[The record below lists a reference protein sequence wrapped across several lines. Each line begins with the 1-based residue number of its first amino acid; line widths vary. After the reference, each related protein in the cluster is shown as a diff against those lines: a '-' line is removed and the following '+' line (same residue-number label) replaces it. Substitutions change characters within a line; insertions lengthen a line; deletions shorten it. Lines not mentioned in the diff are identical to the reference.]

1 MTPKEYIEGFDKRF
15 NFFENIR
22 ITPRYTDGFEKARIL
37 QRFYQNSGEE
47 IKSFLISTVISVL
60 KEQVEEIN
68 KFLEGDGQP
77 HDDAM
82 ELHQAITWTEGH
94 NHALSN
100 IRLSLE
106 NKIKEW
112 ELLDNK

>member
-15 NFFENIR
+15 NFFKDIR
-22 ITPRYTDGFEKARIL
+22 ITPRQAGGFEKAERL

-47 IKSFLISTVISVL
+47 IKSFLIFTVISDL
-60 KEQVEEIN
+60 KEQVVEVEKLIPN
-68 KFLEGDGQP
+68 LCDCTGVEYACEHWGKHEAVKAF
-77 HDDAM
+77 
-82 ELHQAITWTEGH
+82 
-94 NHALSN
+94 
-100 IRLSLE
+100 RLSLE